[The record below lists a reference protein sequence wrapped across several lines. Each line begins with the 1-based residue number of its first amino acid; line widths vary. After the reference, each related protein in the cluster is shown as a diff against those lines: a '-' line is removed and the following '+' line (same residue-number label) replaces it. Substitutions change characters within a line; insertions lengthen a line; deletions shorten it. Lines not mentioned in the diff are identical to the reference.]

1 MCVDS
6 ELHLIGVHLMGIHP
20 MGMYLIG
27 VYVMGVCHGGV
38 CHGHAPHGYASQ
50 GLRISDRTAFIIRS
64 RALVA
69 ERSLKLLEKS
79 DRTMDF
85 FPGDY

>member
-1 MCVDS
+1 M
-6 ELHLIGVHLMGIHP
+6 HLTDVYL

-69 ERSLKLLEKS
+69 ERSLKLLGKKRQRAAEQWIFS
-79 DRTMDF
+79 L
-85 FPGDY
+85 GDYSL